1 MLNYMSHSWYVI
13 KDPFILIHYD
23 LDTITETISHLSSRF
38 ANKPSDT
45 NPSTFVFEY
54 EVFRY
59 ISQVKKTSHGP
70 DNTPYWLFKHCAME
84 LTPIITHIVNLSLT
98 QGRPSNLWKRAIVTP
113 VRKVSN
119 PKELADFRP
128 ISVTLLI

>member
-1 MLNYMSHSWYVI
+1 MLNYMSHSWYII

-23 LDTITETISHLSSRF
+23 LDTITETINHLSSRF

-70 DNTPYWLFKHCAME
+70 DNTPYWLFNHGTYPHYNTYC
-84 LTPIITHIVNLSLT
+84 
-98 QGRPSNLWKRAIVTP
+98 
-113 VRKVSN
+113 
-119 PKELADFRP
+119 
-128 ISVTLLI
+128 